1 MCGRLACG
9 ANVQDH
15 VKFASLPQH
24 FRNND
29 GLTSE
34 LLSELF
40 QGYNRYCNLFKG
52 IIPYLLANLVYHQ
65 PWHKTELHHTHPFR
79 VSRLFQ
85 KFEANNGALY
95 RRLKR
100 ELSTNLSWYDDETHM
115 HATGIPDTVRHA
127 HNIADLGK
135 TQEHNFNSLKLAMHN
150 ELEVHKGMVESKLNE
165 FGIIQSELNEVTI
178 QGVEGSNIGNDGG
191 LCMSLIHR
199 LLGNQQKMQDTM
211 ITMYEELISLRNASN
226 RGVLTVVGGNI
237 PHQVVPDFE
246 EMPINDVLR
255 ASNSSLYDMRGLP
268 NGSISSVPPH
278 WNVPTYLPE
287 KLMGH
292 VA

>member
-1 MCGRLACG
+1 M
-9 ANVQDH
+9 
-15 VKFASLPQH
+15 
-24 FRNND
+24 
-29 GLTSE
+29 
-34 LLSELF
+34 
-40 QGYNRYCNLFKG
+40 
-52 IIPYLLANLVYHQ
+52 YHQ

-278 WNVPTYLPE
+278 WNVPTLICLKSLWDMWHKGTYVVDVNGTQCNIQPLYQL
-287 KLMGH
+287 KANQFGDKKQIMCL
-292 VA
+292 